1 MENAS
6 QELDFETAAIYRD
19 RIRALT
25 QVQAHQDINVR
36 SIDEADIISAH
47 QKGGS
52 TCVQVFFYRAGQNY
66 GTRTYFPN
74 HARAINVGGAEAFV
88 GQFYSDKK
96 PPKLVLI
103 SHKLPNQ
110 ELVKKAPIVRADRNV
125 EVLCPSAA
133 PAGR

>member
-1 MENAS
+1 M
-6 QELDFETAAIYRD
+6 
-19 RIRALT
+19 
-25 QVQAHQDINVR
+25 QAHQDINVR

-74 HARAINVGGAEAFV
+74 HARAINVDEVLEAFV
-88 GQFYSDKK
+88 GQFYSNKK

-110 ELVKKAPIVRADRNV
+110 ELVKKALIVGPTEMWRFRA
-125 EVLCPSAA
+125 PSAA
-133 PAGR
+133 PAER